1 MAIDSVPPSKLG
13 CQNELFAVEGF
24 GEFTC
29 KRSRH
34 KDWGKACNAANKR
47 CLGNVPVMGSDVV
60 VGGIA
65 ATVDGYSQDDKDL
78 EDQQQ

>member
-1 MAIDSVPPSKLG
+1 
-13 CQNELFAVEGF
+13 
-24 GEFTC
+24 
-29 KRSRH
+29 
-34 KDWGKACNAANKR
+34 
-47 CLGNVPVMGSDVV
+47 MGSDVV